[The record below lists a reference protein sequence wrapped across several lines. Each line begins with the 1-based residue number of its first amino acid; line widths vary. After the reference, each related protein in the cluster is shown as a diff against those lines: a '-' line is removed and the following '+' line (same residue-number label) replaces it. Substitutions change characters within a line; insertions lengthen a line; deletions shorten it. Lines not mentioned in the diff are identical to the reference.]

1 MFTPDLDFLAPQQ
14 RRLWR
19 VLSEVPDDFVL
30 YGGTALTLRLGHRP
44 SVDFDFFAN
53 RRFEPGALEREI
65 SWLQEAVRQ
74 QSAPNSLVV
83 LVDRGGPVNVSFFG
97 GLSRRRVHD
106 PETAK
111 GTGVLVASMLDLAA
125 TKLMSVQDRA
135 EAKDYL
141 DIASAI
147 ASGIDL
153 AEATAAARAIY
164 GKTFNP
170 VLSLKALC
178 YFEDGDLPSL
188 PAAVRVKIVEAVKV
202 VDVTALPVVEP
213 LRGGLVPDR
222 R

>member
-1 MFTPDLDFLAPQQ
+1 M
-14 RRLWR
+14 
-19 VLSEVPDDFVL
+19 PDDFVL
-30 YGGTALTLRLGHRP
+30 YGGTALALRLRHRR

-53 RRFEPGALEREI
+53 RRFEPGAIEREI
-65 SWLQEAVRQ
+65 PWLQDAVRQ
-74 QSAPNSLVV
+74 QSAPNTLVA
-83 LVDRGGPVNVSFFG
+83 LADRGGPIKVSFFG
-97 GLSRRRVHD
+97 GLSLRRVHD
-106 PETAK
+106 PELAK
-111 GTGVLVASMLDLAA
+111 GTGVLVASMLDLVA
-125 TKLMSVQDRA
+125 TKLKSVQDRA

-178 YFEDGDLPSL
+178 YFGDGDLPSL
-188 PAAVRVKIVEAVKV
+188 PAALRIKLVEAVNV

-213 LRGGLVPDR
+213 RRGGLVPDR